1 MNKEDHKLSALSIGI
16 QRERMMR
23 GLSVSQVSNISG
35 VPVDDVNAAE
45 CEKIGDLDIVTVA
58 RIFQIFGVTFGQLE
72 RQAA

>member
-1 MNKEDHKLSALSIGI
+1 
-16 QRERMMR
+16 MMR